1 MENYRKLDLLK
12 VYRNIFRE
20 YLVKS
25 IQMFHYSI
33 RIKNKFGK
41 NLEMQKILQEEIASS
56 IAGLGVELEVLN
68 FIFRNN
74 KSINLENI
82 NNYFDAIDKNFEKE
96 FHYFEQFFD
105 NLQVAY
111 DTELAYKFY
120 KPKGGFAFH
129 KKEDTEKFISYLKGF
144 SLDQIKVMLYFE
156 GVYNIEESENSLV
169 VLERI
174 NNMLKNIDIKELDV
188 AIESN
193 LDLFGI
199 FEKNGDTKLLIP
211 KVKSEEGTYIATHEL
226 VRLALLEKRDIIKD
240 DSITF
245 GEDLPIFYEYLFKN
259 NYLKDF
265 AENGPFHG
273 LTEISKVLLET
284 YNDESFDEQI
294 EKVKRIK

>member
-1 MENYRKLDLLK
+1 MKKIEVFTVFRGLCYDYSTFKKEHLGYKRFIKHFFEDNKDMQKLLKEETDKYYEGLRVELDVLKFIFKNNRKLNESNLNVYFNEVDSQYDLQ
-12 VYRNIFRE
+12 Y
-20 YLVKS
+20 
-25 IQMFHYSI
+25 
-33 RIKNKFGK
+33 
-41 NLEMQKILQEEIASS
+41 
-56 IAGLGVELEVLN
+56 
-68 FIFRNN
+68 
-74 KSINLENI
+74 
-82 NNYFDAIDKNFEKE
+82 D
-96 FHYFEQFFD
+96 YFEQFFN
-105 NLQVAY
+105 NLQEACE
-111 DTELAYKFY
+111 TELENKFY
-120 KPKGGFAFH
+120 KPRQNFTFY
-129 KKEDTEKFISYLKGF
+129 TESDVPKFINYLKGF
-144 SLDQIKVMLYFE
+144 SLDQVKFMLYLE
-156 GVYNIEESENSLV
+156 GIYNIEESENSLV

-226 VRLALLEKRDIIKD
+226 VHLALLEKRDIIKD